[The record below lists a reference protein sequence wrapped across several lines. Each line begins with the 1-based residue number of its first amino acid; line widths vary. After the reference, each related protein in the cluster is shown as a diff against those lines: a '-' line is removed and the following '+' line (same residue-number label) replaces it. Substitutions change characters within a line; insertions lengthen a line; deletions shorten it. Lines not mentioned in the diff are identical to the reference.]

1 VEAGSADFI
10 IFAGDYAEEEV
21 WEQACSLGLTFAVH
35 GNIDARLCLLVLP
48 ISAMALLSLPTG
60 KFR

>member
-1 VEAGSADFI
+1 VEAGSAELVI
-10 IFAGDYAEEEV
+10 HAGDYAGEGV

-48 ISAMALLSLPTG
+48 ISAMAY
-60 KFR
+60 